1 MMNPGMIFCKTEAG
15 RGEVAQRSGAT
26 TPLQRRVLI
35 VVDGKKSV
43 NDLGAFVRVGELD
56 EVLQHLLQA
65 GLIEASGSIEALHAP
80 AAPGFAAAH
89 ATQVPRAATS
99 PEEFKKVREQASRYV
114 ATQLGDAGEPICTA
128 IERCDSPAELRKL
141 LRGIEIFIGQR
152 LSPEVTQAFAR
163 HFGALLL

>member
-1 MMNPGMIFCKTEAG
+1 MNPGMIFCKTDAG
-15 RGEVAQRSGAT
+15 RIEVAQRSGAT

-56 EVLQHLLQA
+56 DVLRHLLQA
-65 GLIEASGSIEALHAP
+65 GLIEATGAIETLQAP
-80 AAPGFAAAH
+80 AAPGFASTN
-89 ATQVPRAATS
+89 ATQTPRAATN
-99 PEEFKKVREQASRYV
+99 PEEFNKVRAQASAYV

-128 IERCDSPAELRKL
+128 IERCESPAELRKL